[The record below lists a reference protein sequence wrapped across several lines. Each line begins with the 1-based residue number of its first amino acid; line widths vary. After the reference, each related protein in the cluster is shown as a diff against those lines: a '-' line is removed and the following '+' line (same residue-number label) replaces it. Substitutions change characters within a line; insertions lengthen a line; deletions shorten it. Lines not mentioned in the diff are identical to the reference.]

1 MNGDRDFDAVCL
13 EQLLIPH
20 DLFVASNAMVL
31 GAVLFTR
38 TEFVYLE
45 YNLKTKN
52 APGVPAALSRASHGL
67 HTCISKPSTCRSGVL
82 GAGLCI
88 VNLKFLGNHSSHSV
102 HLHPV
107 VPRQ

>member
-38 TEFVYLE
+38 TEFVYLK
-45 YNLKTKN
+45 YNLKTKMLLVYLPHCRVLLWP
-52 APGVPAALSRASHGL
+52 AYLYIKAKHLQIWGPG
-67 HTCISKPSTCRSGVL
+67 C
-82 GAGLCI
+82 GLCI
-88 VNLKFLGNHSSHSV
+88 VNLKFLGNHWSHSV